1 MCQALGI
8 RGEGDLWRPR
18 NLRRSHSYIQGNLN
32 KPEETVLK
40 FPNHLWP
47 VTKKLEI
54 QNNRWGQF
62 EVDFSDPH
70 WKTRSSK
77 LSDSRMLP
85 WPKDHPVFW
94 KSSANLPHFGPDCLS
109 QLGAPSFQ
117 ALQVHPQC
125 EHKTNSR
132 LRSETNHSFYSWAKL
147 MLKEEGLE
155 SRHNILTSMPNW
167 FLNL

>member
-1 MCQALGI
+1 MKDVQKIKEQVRKPNLSFHSFSHLLLRAYYVPST
-8 RGEGDLWRPR
+8 GDTRRRRPR

-62 EVDFSDPH
+62 EVNFSDPH

-132 LRSETNHSFYSWAKL
+132 LRSETNHSFYS
-147 MLKEEGLE
+147 
-155 SRHNILTSMPNW
+155 
-167 FLNL
+167 